1 MQFIKAT
8 DPTPGDATGSAADTP
23 PKLAN
28 AGKLAGMNHLHACK
42 RPCGGTFE
50 FVEILSRLERIESAL
65 DSLLREQLVRDHYS
79 TSEVAEVLRRA
90 EFTVREWC
98 RLGRIKA
105 EKKRNGR
112 GLSAEWVVSHAELLR
127 IQHEGLL
134 PIRTPTQ

>member
-1 MQFIKAT
+1 MEIKHQDFDAVAPSCRHEPAT
-8 DPTPGDATGSAADTP
+8 SRENPREIA
-23 PKLAN
+23 
-28 AGKLAGMNHLHACK
+28 
-42 RPCGGTFE
+42 
-50 FVEILSRLERIESAL
+50 EILSRLERIESAL
-65 DSLLREQLVRDHYS
+65 DSLVRERLVRDYYS

-112 GLSAEWVVSHAELLR
+112 GLSAEWVVSHDELLR
-127 IQHEGLL
+127 IQREGLL